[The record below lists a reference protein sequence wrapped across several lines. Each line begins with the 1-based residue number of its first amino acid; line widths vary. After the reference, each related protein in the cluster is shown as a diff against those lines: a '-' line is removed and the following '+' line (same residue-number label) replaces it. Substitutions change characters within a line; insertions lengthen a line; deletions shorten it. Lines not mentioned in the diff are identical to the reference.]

1 MHKQGDFSRPSDA
14 ALSTLAD
21 LANALSERIPELCD
35 RLVPAI
41 ISADEGYTVP
51 GVVAREDL
59 WQSSHDNL
67 QDVLG
72 AIADLSAQAPDFAA
86 ARRTGRRRAEQRLP
100 LESLLHAYRLGGRVI
115 WEALLEEARSSRTR
129 HLDRLMEGA
138 VVVWELID
146 VQSKEVGEAYR
157 RAEAET
163 LSRDVTQ
170 RLALLDSIL
179 AGTASQGDLALAPK
193 VLNLP
198 SSGPYVVAVAEG
210 IENYSISGGP
220 ADALAAAGIAS
231 SWLTRNDQAVG
242 VVAVAHRE
250 MAHVKAA
257 IAAKATARVGLS
269 PPVSD
274 LDQIAGVSLLADIA
288 MRSIPIGRQEVSELD
303 DHLSAALVVGSA
315 QLARRLAHR
324 VLGPISALPQWEREV
339 LLGTLR
345 SYMDLG
351 GSVAAVARATHC
363 HRNTV
368 MNRMR
373 RIQELTGLSA
383 THPEQCGELRLAL
396 LATDLLAVEPQPL

>member
-1 MHKQGDFSRPSDA
+1 MHKTGDFSRPSDA
-14 ALSTLAD
+14 ALSTLAE
-21 LANALSERIPELCD
+21 LANALSQRIPELCD

-41 ISADEGYTVP
+41 ISADEGYTAP
-51 GVVAREDL
+51 GVVAQEDL
-59 WQSSHDNL
+59 WQSAHDNL
-67 QDVLG
+67 QDVLE
-72 AIADLSAQAPDFAA
+72 AIADLSARSPDFAA

-115 WEALLEEARSSRTR
+115 WEALLEEARSSKTR

-146 VQSKEVGEAYR
+146 IQSKEVGEAYR

-170 RLALLDSIL
+170 RLALLDSVL
-179 AGTASQGDLALAPK
+179 SGTASQGDITLAAK

-198 SSGPYVVAVAEG
+198 STGPYLVAVAEG
-210 IENYSISGGP
+210 VENYSISGGP

-231 SWLTRNDQAVG
+231 SWLTRGDQAIG
-242 VVAVAHRE
+242 VVAIPHRALE
-250 MAHVKAA
+250 DVKTAVGA
-257 IAAKATARVGLS
+257 RATGRVGLS
-269 PPVSD
+269 PSVPD

-315 QLARRLAHR
+315 QLARRLVHR
-324 VLGPISALPQWEREV
+324 VLGPISALPAAEREV
-339 LLGTLR
+339 LLGALR
-345 SYMDLG
+345 SYMELG
-351 GSVAAVARATHC
+351 GSIAAVARTTHC

-373 RIQELTGLSA
+373 RIHDLTGLSA
-383 THPEQCGELRLAL
+383 THPEQAGELRLAL